1 MIRGCNMY
9 LHEEREDFKD
19 IIEQVVNA
27 TGRAGAVVEK
37 DYYVTL
43 ILRLLSEKLENV
55 VFKGGTFRMI
65 MWRMVI
71 AWSECWR

>member
-1 MIRGCNMY
+1 MY